1 MTRIRQGSPP
11 LTRGPRS
18 LSRPLRSNLRITP
31 AHAGTTSAFYF
42 PPFPPSD
49 HPRSRG
55 DHLMA
60 PAAGS
65 IATGS
70 PPLTRGP
77 LANPPSASVGE
88 GITPA
93 HAGTTAVIVGGV
105 SDLEDHPRSRGD
117 HCDEYSPIG
126 RPFGSPPLTRGPRRS
141 PARGYDKIRITPAH
155 AGTTKG
161 LLPVLKSSRD
171 HPRSRGDHIQRIA
184 INCGIIGSPPL
195 TRGPRPLDDP
205 GPRTVGITPAHA
217 GTTLSVKWSTAVVED
232 HPRSRGDH
240 SRMEPPSLPTRGS
253 PPLTRG
259 PQWYLWHRGK
269 CIGITPAHAGTT

>member
-171 HPRSRGDHIQRIA
+171 HPRSRGDH
-184 INCGIIGSPPL
+184 S
-195 TRGPRPLDDP
+195 
-205 GPRTVGITPAHA
+205 VGQ
-217 GTTLSVKWSTAVVED
+217 VE
-232 HPRSRGDH
+232 HGGR
-240 SRMEPPSLPTRGS
+240 RGS

-259 PQWYLWHRGK
+259 PLKNGTTIPADKR
-269 CIGITPAHAGTT
+269 ITPAHAGTTVVFVASGKVYRDHPRSRGDHARPCRA